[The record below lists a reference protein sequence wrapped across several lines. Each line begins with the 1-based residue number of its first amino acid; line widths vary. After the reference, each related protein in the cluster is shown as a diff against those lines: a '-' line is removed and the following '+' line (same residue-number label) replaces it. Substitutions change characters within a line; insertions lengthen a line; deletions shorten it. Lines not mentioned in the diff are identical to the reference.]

1 MGLSIH
7 SLGMK
12 EGARADASGGVEK
25 GLTQEFILLVFGCSE
40 GVEQPAVGRCS
51 AAGTDHMARSHHRDC
66 TDWIISPIN
75 ILGTFLLADC
85 RSAGRGENRN

>member
-40 GVEQPAVGRCS
+40 GVMLLRDGILWSLRGRRREK
-51 AAGTDHMARSHHRDC
+51 RSEMEAFNYFTH
-66 TDWIISPIN
+66 TYPQ
-75 ILGTFLLADC
+75 
-85 RSAGRGENRN
+85 

>member
-40 GVEQPAVGRCS
+40 GV
-51 AAGTDHMARSHHRDC
+51 MLLRD
-66 TDWIISPIN
+66 
-75 ILGTFLLADC
+75 GLLWHFMEPEGQKEGKEERDG
-85 RSAGRGENRN
+85 SV